1 MRSLIIVLMKPAV
14 QILLER
20 LYTFIELRA
29 EHNPEKLIQDRTV
42 KALHKAVCLGSADLG
57 PAVFDVVQCQI
68 QLIGMGLRAA
78 VLPSVVRENRLYYYV
93 PLFLQTMYNG

>member
-1 MRSLIIVLMKPAV
+1 MIFFTSNC
-14 QILLER
+14 E
-20 LYTFIELRA
+20 
-29 EHNPEKLIQDRTV
+29 QDWT
-42 KALHKAVCLGSADLG
+42 LSGSADLG